1 MSYKVKQFWCNLD
14 LNCPFAW
21 KGDFLGKLTN
31 AAIVYLLRPVML
43 QSLKIFLSIVQG
55 MRYKVLQFWA
65 QITDLLLKGIFL
77 KNWLMLILST
87 SCTQSKYYNIKKKIV
102 NVDRKIQGFIIF
114 AQVGLGYFLGKNCL
128 SLLLSI

>member
-43 QSLKIFLSIVQG
+43 QSLKIFLSIGQG
-55 MRYKVLQFWA
+55 MRYKVLQFWDKLGA
-65 QITDLLLKGIFL
+65 NNRFTFKGNLFW
-77 KNWLMLILST
+77 K
-87 SCTQSKYYNIKKKIV
+87 IKW
-102 NVDRKIQGFIIF
+102 
-114 AQVGLGYFLGKNCL
+114 C
-128 SLLLSI
+128 

>member
-65 QITDLLLKGIFL
+65 QITDLLLKEIFFEKL
-77 KNWLMLILST
+77 TDVNFVYFVYPIKILQYQEKN
-87 SCTQSKYYNIKKKIV
+87 
-102 NVDRKIQGFIIF
+102 R
-114 AQVGLGYFLGKNCL
+114 
-128 SLLLSI
+128 